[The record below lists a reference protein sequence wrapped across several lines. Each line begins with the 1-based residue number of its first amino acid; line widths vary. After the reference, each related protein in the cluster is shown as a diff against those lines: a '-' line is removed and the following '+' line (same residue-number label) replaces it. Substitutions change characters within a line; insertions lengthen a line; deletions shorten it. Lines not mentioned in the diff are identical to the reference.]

1 MTAHTGTTGSP
12 TGPVTPPPAA
22 APGRPDDRSPRGA
35 GDGGSRTSRG
45 RGTARARE
53 GRAAW
58 ILAIPFCL
66 LFLAFTAWPVVQS
79 LFMSITDTRARD
91 LRKPFSVNIIG
102 FDNFTKALSDPI
114 FRKAAANTAYFVL
127 VGVPLT
133 LVLALAAAL
142 ALDKGITR
150 FRAIFRLGFY
160 MPVITSIVAVAVVWR
175 FLLQDPGGLINTV
188 LGWVGISG
196 PNWLGDPDW
205 SMPALII
212 MAAWRNFGTAMII
225 FLAGLQAVPAELH
238 EAAAIDGANAWKRF
252 RHVTLPLLR
261 PTMLFVMVTTSIGY
275 LQVFEEPFVMTKG
288 GPLNSTMTVSYYTY
302 QQFGFGN
309 YGLASAMSYLI
320 FVVIAIVT
328 AIQFRLLRERT

>member
-1 MTAHTGTTGSP
+1 MTAQPGTSGS
-12 TGPVTPPPAA
+12 TGPVMPPAA
-22 APGRPDDRSPRGA
+22 TPPGRPDDRSPRGA
-35 GDGGSRTSRG
+35 DTGGSRRPAGSS
-45 RGTARARE
+45 ALRE

-66 LFLAFTAWPVVQS
+66 LFLAFTAWPVIQS
-79 LFMSITDTRARD
+79 LFMSITDTRSRD

-102 FDNFTKALSDPI
+102 LDNFTKALSDPT

-127 VGVPLT
+127 VGMPLT
-133 LVLALAAAL
+133 LVVALAAAV

-150 FRAIFRLGFY
+150 FRAVFRLGFY

-175 FLLQDPGGLINTV
+175 FLLQDPGGLINTA
-188 LGWVGISG
+188 LGWFGITG
-196 PNWLGDPDW
+196 PNWLGDPKW
-205 SMPALII
+205 SMPALIL

-252 RHVTLPLLR
+252 RHITLPLLR
-261 PTMLFVMVTTSIGY
+261 PTLLFVMVTTAIGY
-275 LQVFEEPFVMTKG
+275 LQFFEEPFVMTKG
-288 GPLNSTMTVSYYTY
+288 GPLNSTISLSYYTY

-309 YGLASAMSYLI
+309 YGLASAMSYII